1 MASSPFVSHTPAMS
15 AAFLAWRAQR
25 ARQRLEGAAGA
36 EARASVLRA
45 GFADMIRSAQALLEA
60 EVEEKAGPR
69 YARSADRQGY
79 RNGSVDGW
87 IVIGGRKVRIRR
99 PRLCDADGHEV
110 ELDSYTFLH
119 EEEQALDETMLVK
132 VIQKVA
138 CRGVHRGLEQDQP
151 LPEGTAAYGD
161 SRSSVSR
168 RWRQLVEDYV
178 QGWLTRRLDD
188 RRYLAVIL
196 DGKGFGDHLLITAL
210 GIDEQGEKRVLGVWP
225 GDTENADVCVA
236 LLDELEQRGLD
247 VRQGVLVITDGG
259 KGIIAAVRRRWG
271 DVAILGRCQQHKRK
285 NVLEK
290 LPKGER
296 AWVQRALE
304 RAWHEPDPA
313 EAESDLRTLA
323 AQLEERWP
331 EAAASLRE
339 GLAETLTCQKL
350 GLDADLLRALRTT
363 NLIESV
369 FSGVEA
375 FTRRVCRWR
384 DQGQALRWAKL
395 ALYEAEQGFRSPV
408 AGPAAMARLARII
421 TAELAGRAAGSG
433 ELRLAS

>member
-1 MASSPFVSHTPAMS
+1 M
-15 AAFLAWRAQR
+15 
-25 ARQRLEGAAGA
+25 
-36 EARASVLRA
+36 SVLQA
-45 GFADMIRSAQALLEA
+45 GFEEILRSAQALLEA

-69 YARSADRQGY
+69 YARSAARQGY

-87 IVIGGRKVRIRR
+87 MVLGGRKVQIRR

-110 ELDSYTFLH
+110 ELDSYAFLRD
-119 EEEQALDETMLVK
+119 EAEMDETMLIK

-138 CRGVHRGLEQDQP
+138 SRGVHRGLEQDQP

-168 RWRQLVEDYV
+168 RWRQLVEGYV

-196 DGKGFGDHLLITAL
+196 DGKGFGEHLLITAL

-225 GDTENADVCVA
+225 GDTESAEVCVA

-247 VRQGVLVITDGG
+247 VRRGVLVITDGG
-259 KGIIAAVRRRWG
+259 KGIIAAVRRKWG
-271 DVAILGRCQQHKRK
+271 NVAILGRCQRHKRT

-290 LPKGER
+290 LPNSER
-296 AWVQRALE
+296 SWAQRALE
-304 RAWHEPDPA
+304 RAWHEPDPE

-408 AGPAAMARLARII
+408 AGPAAMTRLARII
-421 TAELAGRAAGSG
+421 TAELARRAAGPG
-433 ELRLAS
+433 ELCLAS

>member
-1 MASSPFVSHTPAMS
+1 MACFPFVSHTPAIP
-15 AAFLAWRAQR
+15 AAFLTWRAQR

-36 EARASVLRA
+36 EARVEVLRA
-45 GFADMIRSAQALLEA
+45 GFADMIRSAQALLNA

-99 PRLCDADGHEV
+99 PRLCDADGREV

-138 CRGVHRGLEQDQP
+138 SRGVHRGLEQDQP
-151 LPEGTAAYGD
+151 LPEDIVAYGD

-168 RWRQLVEDYV
+168 RWCRLVEGYV
-178 QGWLTRRLDD
+178 QEFLERRLDD

-210 GIDEQGEKRVLGVWP
+210 GIDEQGEKRVLGIWP
-225 GDTENADVCVA
+225 GDTENADVCAA

-247 VRQGVLVITDGG
+247 VRRGVLVITDGG
-259 KGIIAAVRRRWG
+259 KGIIAAVHRKWG
-271 DVAILGRCQQHKRK
+271 DVAILGRCHAHKRR
-285 NVLEK
+285 NILAK
-290 LPKGER
+290 LPKSER

-304 RAWHEPDPA
+304 RAWHEPDPE
-313 EAESDLRTLA
+313 EAEQDLQTLTA
-323 AQLEERWP
+323 ELEARWP

-375 FTRRVCRWR
+375 FTHRVCRWR
-384 DQGQALRWAKL
+384 DQRQALRWAKL
-395 ALYEAEQGFRSPV
+395 ALYEAECGFRAPV
-408 AGPAAMARLARII
+408 AGPAAMARLADII
-421 TAELAGRAAGSG
+421 AADLAARSEAQ
-433 ELRLAS
+433 LLAS